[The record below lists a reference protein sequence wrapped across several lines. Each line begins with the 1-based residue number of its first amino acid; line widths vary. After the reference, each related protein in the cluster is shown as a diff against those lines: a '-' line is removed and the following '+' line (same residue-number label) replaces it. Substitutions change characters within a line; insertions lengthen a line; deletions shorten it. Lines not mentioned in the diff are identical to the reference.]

1 MNTSKLLLLFCFVGA
16 SVALSISLV
25 PQNEAQVSS
34 NATTQTTIPTAATT
48 TTATSNFSQA
58 ISQQISSDPFLVD
71 VAYESPKTVILQGSI
86 SKVIEGGLGLAF
98 NDLLWRGVD
107 LIKDQGFTIDQID
120 LIRSGETQ
128 ESYRIY
134 MSLNK

>member
-34 NATTQTTIPTAATT
+34 NATTQTTIPTTAT
-48 TTATSNFSQA
+48 TSNFSQA
-58 ISQQISSDPFLVD
+58 ISQQVSSDPFLVD

-134 MSLNK
+134 MSLNE

>member
-1 MNTSKLLLLFCFVGA
+1 MNTSKILLLLCFVGA
-16 SVALSISLV
+16 SGALSISLV

-34 NATTQTTIPTAATT
+34 NATQTTMPTT

-58 ISQQISSDPFLVD
+58 ISQQVSSDPFLVD

-86 SKVIEGGLGLAF
+86 SKVTEGGLGLAF
-98 NDLLWRGVD
+98 NDFLWRGVD
-107 LIKDQGFTIDQID
+107 LLKDQGFTIDQID

-134 MSLNK
+134 MSLNE

>member
-1 MNTSKLLLLFCFVGA
+1 MNTSKLLLLLCFVGA
-16 SVALSISLV
+16 SAALSISLV

-34 NATTQTTIPTAATT
+34 NATQTTMPTI
-48 TTATSNFSQA
+48 ATSNFSQA
-58 ISQQISSDPFLVD
+58 ISQQVSSDPFLVD

-86 SKVIEGGLGLAF
+86 SKVIEGGLELAF
-98 NDLLWRGVD
+98 NDFLWRGVD
-107 LIKDQGFTIDQID
+107 LLKDQGFTIDQID

-134 MSLNK
+134 MSLNE

>member
-34 NATTQTTIPTAATT
+34 NATQTTIPT
-48 TTATSNFSQA
+48 TTATANFSQA
-58 ISQQISSDPFLVD
+58 ISQRISSDPFLVD
-71 VAYESPKTVILQGSI
+71 VAYESPRTVILQGSN
-86 SKVIEGGLGLAF
+86 SKLIEGGLGLAF

-107 LIKDQGFTIDQID
+107 LLKAEGFTIDQID
-120 LIRSGETQ
+120 LIRSGEAQ

-134 MSLNK
+134 MSHDE

>member
-34 NATTQTTIPTAATT
+34 NATTQTTIPTTATT

-134 MSLNK
+134 MSLN

>member
-1 MNTSKLLLLFCFVGA
+1 MNTSKLLLLLCFVGA
-16 SVALSISLV
+16 SGALSISLV

-34 NATTQTTIPTAATT
+34 NATQTAMPTTI
-48 TTATSNFSQA
+48 ATSNFSEA
-58 ISQQISSDPFLVD
+58 ISQQVSSDPFLVD

-98 NDLLWRGVD
+98 NDFLWRGVD
-107 LIKDQGFTIDQID
+107 LLKDQGFTIDQID

-134 MSLNK
+134 MSLNE

>member
-1 MNTSKLLLLFCFVGA
+1 MNTSKLLLLLCFVGA

-34 NATTQTTIPTAATT
+34 NATQTTMPTI
-48 TTATSNFSQA
+48 ATSNFSQA
-58 ISQQISSDPFLVD
+58 ISQQVSSDPFLVD
-71 VAYESPKTVILQGSI
+71 IAYESPKTVILQGSI

-98 NDLLWRGVD
+98 NDFLWRGVD
-107 LIKDQGFTIDQID
+107 LLKDQGFTIDQID

-134 MSLNK
+134 MSLNE

>member
-1 MNTSKLLLLFCFVGA
+1 MNTSKLLLLLCFVGA
-16 SVALSISLV
+16 SGALSISLV

-34 NATTQTTIPTAATT
+34 NATQTTMPTT

-58 ISQQISSDPFLVD
+58 ISQQVSSDPFLVD

-107 LIKDQGFTIDQID
+107 LLKDRGFTIDQID

-134 MSLNK
+134 MSLNE

>member
-1 MNTSKLLLLFCFVGA
+1 MNTSKLLLLSCFVGA

-34 NATTQTTIPTAATT
+34 NATTQTTVP
-48 TTATSNFSQA
+48 TTATTATANFSQA

-71 VAYESPKTVILQGSI
+71 VAYESPRTVILQGSI

-98 NDLLWRGVD
+98 NDVLWRGVD
-107 LIKDQGFTIDQID
+107 LLKDQGFTIDQID
-120 LIRSGETQ
+120 LIRSGEVQ

-134 MSLNK
+134 MSLNE

>member
-1 MNTSKLLLLFCFVGA
+1 MNTSKLLLLSCFVGA

-34 NATTQTTIPTAATT
+34 NATAQTTVPTTATT
-48 TTATSNFSQA
+48 TTANFSQT

-71 VAYESPKTVILQGSI
+71 VAYESPRTVILQGSI
-86 SKVIEGGLGLAF
+86 SKIIEGGLGLAF
-98 NDLLWRGVD
+98 NDVLWRGVD
-107 LIKDQGFTIDQID
+107 LLKDQGFTIDQID
-120 LIRSGETQ
+120 LIRSGEAQ

-134 MSLNK
+134 MSLNE

>member
-1 MNTSKLLLLFCFVGA
+1 MNTSKLLLLLCFVGA
-16 SVALSISLV
+16 SGALSISPV

-34 NATTQTTIPTAATT
+34 NATQSTMPTTIT
-48 TTATSNFSQA
+48 TSNFSQA

-71 VAYESPKTVILQGSI
+71 VPYESPKTVILQGSI

-98 NDLLWRGVD
+98 NDFLWRGVD
-107 LIKDQGFTIDQID
+107 LLKDQGFTINQID